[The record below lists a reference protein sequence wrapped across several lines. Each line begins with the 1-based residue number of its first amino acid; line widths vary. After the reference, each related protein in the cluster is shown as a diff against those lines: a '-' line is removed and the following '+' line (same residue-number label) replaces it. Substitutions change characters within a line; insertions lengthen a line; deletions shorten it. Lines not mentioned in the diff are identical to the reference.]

1 MYYRVKRKVDMR
13 PQSAKAKGRRL
24 QQNVCQ
30 DLLSIFPQLE
40 PDDIR
45 STSMGCNGE
54 DCQLS
59 PAARKLIP
67 CAIECKNVERLNIWS
82 TVDQALANA
91 NGHHPMIVMK
101 KNNTKPWAA
110 VPWPF
115 FLTLLRARVDALEF
129 AEKLGNDVCYEQNV
143 PKSCDDD
150 EEMTE
155 PSSKKIKEDE
165 DDYDLDAKIKEHI
178 DALAKL
184 SSLKWG

>member
-1 MYYRVKRKVDMR
+1 MR

-24 QQNVCQ
+24 QQTVCQ
-30 DLLSIFPQLE
+30 DLLDLFPSLE
-40 PDDIR
+40 ADDIR

-82 TVDQALANA
+82 TVDQALTNA

-110 VPWPF
+110 VPWTF

-129 AEKLGNDVCYEQNV
+129 AKKLGSDIQYEQNV
-143 PKSCDDD
+143 KSCEDEDD
-150 EEMTE
+150 EDMEE
-155 PSSKKIKEDE
+155 VSSKEKKEDE
-165 DDYDLDAKIKEHI
+165 DDCDLDAKIKEHI

-184 SSLKWG
+184 SILKWGQ